1 MPGPRPL
8 VMRSKKRTIIDVDE
22 EQMDALLKRGEGAK
36 GHREPGLMDTQEIP
50 LPYLPLPYSRAVGLA
65 KFLKPLAPM
74 ISKANPA
81 IETDAE
87 QAGLSFDLG
96 QYSSVALLTGLI
108 YFLSSVI
115 VLETILMNPDVQF
128 SLGDKADPLRVTFL
142 FGSFVVGI
150 VMTMQVMYYPKILSN
165 QKAKEIEK
173 DLLYAL
179 RHLTVQMRS
188 GAILYQALRSVAQGG
203 YGEVSKEFSITVKQI
218 SAGMPAANAVGN
230 TAIRNKSPTF
240 RKILWQLENGVR
252 TGTDLGEML
261 LRMTQN
267 HFEEQKIAI
276 QKFGKEMN
284 GLSMMFMIVT
294 VIFPVMAVVTVALAT
309 FLPIPPIPS
318 SYLYL
323 FLVLI
328 ALAQF
333 FFIGFVQEKRPP
345 VYF

>member
-1 MPGPRPL
+1 MAGLRPL
-8 VMRSKKRTIIDVDE
+8 MLKSKRRVLFDE
-22 EQMDALLKRGEGAK
+22 EQMETLLKKEALALQERK
-36 GHREPGLMDTQEIP
+36 EPELMEAQDVP
-50 LPYLPLPYSRAVGLA
+50 LPYLPMPYPRAVAIA
-65 KFLKPLAPM
+65 KIFKPFAAM
-74 ISKANPA
+74 VSKMNPS

-87 QAGLSFDLG
+87 QAGLVFDIG
-96 QYSSVALLTGLI
+96 QYSCVAILTGIVYFVSVAAALML
-108 YFLSSVI
+108 V
-115 VLETILMNPDVQF
+115 LMNPEVQLN
-128 SLGDKADPLRVTFL
+128 LGSDKLAAMQTTFL
-142 FGSFVVGI
+142 MGAVVVGM
-150 VMTMQVMYYPKILSN
+150 VMAAQVMYYPKILSN

-203 YGEVSKEFSITVKQI
+203 YGEVSKEFSTTVKQI
-218 SAGMPAANAVGN
+218 SAGTPAANAIGN
-230 TAIRNKSPTF
+230 TALRNKSPTF

-261 LRMTQN
+261 MRLTQN

-284 GLSMMFMIVT
+284 GLSMIFMIVT
-294 VIFPVMAVVTVALAT
+294 VIFPVMLVVTIALAT
-309 FLPIPPIPS
+309 FLPVPQIPS

-323 FLVLI
+323 FLIVI
-328 ALAQF
+328 AILQF
-333 FFIGFVQEKRPP
+333 FFIGFVKEKRPP